1 MKTTEKYGKNADLAL
16 SLWVKLARASDS
28 VAILSSRDITRYGL
42 TVPQF
47 GVLET
52 LGHLG
57 PMTVGTIC
65 SKKLSSGGN
74 MTVVV
79 DNLEKEGIVER
90 MQHPQDRRAILV
102 RLTRKGKKLFE
113 KIFVQHASYIEQLIW
128 STLTENE
135 IIQLSNL
142 LKKLGLSLKQ
152 KL

>member
-90 MQHPQDRRAILV
+90 TQHPEDRRAILV
-102 RLTRKGKKLFE
+102 RLTRKGKKLFD
-113 KIFVQHASYIEQLIW
+113 KIFVQHASYIEQLVW

-135 IIQLSNL
+135 IIQLSGL
-142 LKKLGLSLKQ
+142 LKKIGLSLKQ